1 MADQQH
7 KVKPLPFKSL
17 NGISDKTNEIHHGKL
32 YTGYVNKRNEIE
44 NTLKTVDRTS
54 ANATYS
60 QIGELKRQETFAA
73 NGMILH
79 EVFFG
84 HLGGDGATKSKVAE
98 RIKKDFGS
106 YENWQDEF
114 KACAM
119 ASRGWCI
126 LAYDPSDSKLH
137 TYIGDAH
144 NQGGVWGCTPIIC
157 LDVYEHAYFIDFGGD
172 KKAYIETFFKNL
184 NWKAIDEMAKK
195 QGLKI

>member
-1 MADQQH
+1 MTDAIH

-17 NGISDKTNEIHHGKL
+17 NGISDKTNEIHHTKL

-44 NTLKTVDRTS
+44 SALKTVDRTA

-84 HLGGDGATKSKVAE
+84 ELGGDGMPKGKVHD

-106 YENWQDEF
+106 FENWLDEF

-126 LAYDPSDSKLH
+126 LAYDPSDGRLH

-144 NQGGVWGCTPIIC
+144 NQGGVWGCIPIIC
-157 LDVYEHAYFIDFGGD
+157 LDVYEHAYYIDFGSD
-172 KKAYIETFFKNL
+172 KKSYIEAFFKNL
-184 NWKAIDEMAKK
+184 NWKEIDEIAKK
-195 QGLKI
+195 ANLKV